1 MRMLTVLKT
10 TSEILMAG
18 IAITAFSLFL
28 YSLSFNLRDR
38 VARSFA
44 LIMVCVVII
53 FSAEAI
59 GSTAVSEGGIATW
72 LRVQWVGIVFLPT
85 AYLHF
90 SDAVLATTGK
100 PSRGKRRITIRLAYA
115 GSVVFLLA
123 LPFAWLVG
131 PLVIGDAPAP
141 HLQPTAL
148 TNFFV
153 LFYGTLMAMAWYNF
167 IRAYRRTMTAASRR
181 RLLYLAI
188 SGLAPAIGSF
198 PVLPYGPELVANH
211 ALLFWGLVLLS
222 NLVVGTLIVVM
233 AYSVA
238 FFGVPWSDRVIKARL
253 FKWIMRGPVTAIV
266 TLAVVTLV
274 RRGGEVM
281 GISYTAFVPILMTGM
296 ILLCEHL
303 ITLFGPLVERWLF
316 YGKEVQELEAV
327 RRLETQLLTRNDL
340 TQFLEMVLAA
350 VSDRA
355 QARGAYVVGLGGP
368 GLELV
373 VRTGETRFDQLDGE
387 VVVPDEVLQN
397 SQSPQ
402 TEQAIFQW
410 GDDLILPLMN
420 GTPEKPELL
429 GFLGVAGGV
438 GLPLDLEQKQSLERL
453 AGRAAL
459 ALRDRRVQQQ
469 VFQIMESISPQVD
482 LVQRLRA
489 AARYD
494 REGLLVEEDVLPVDS
509 DLAQSVKD
517 ALTHYCGGP
526 KLTESPLLKLRI
538 VEDVTDDFDGN
549 RANALRA
556 VLKKAIEQVKPEGER
571 RFTGEWILYNILEMK
586 FIEGKKVR
594 EIAMRLAMSEADLY
608 RKQRVAIEVVSKA
621 VAEMEAQAR
630 KEPGNGGGQPGN

>member
-1 MRMLTVLKT
+1 MFTVLKT

-18 IAITAFSLFL
+18 IAITAFSLLL
-28 YSLSFNLRDR
+28 YALSFNLRDR

-44 LIMVCVVII
+44 LIMVCVVVI
-53 FSAEAI
+53 FTAEAI
-59 GSTAVSEGGIATW
+59 GSTASSEFGISTW

-100 PSRGKRRITIRLAYA
+100 PSRGKRRITIRLAYL

-123 LPFAWLVG
+123 LPFSWLVG

-141 HLQPTAL
+141 HLQPTVL

-153 LFYGTLMAMAWYNF
+153 IFYATLMAMAWYNF
-167 IRAYRRTMTAASRR
+167 IRAYRRTMTATSRR

-188 SGLAPAIGSF
+188 SALAPALGSF
-198 PVLPYGPELVANH
+198 PVLPFGPGLVADH
-211 ALLFWGLVLLS
+211 ALLFWGLVLFN

-253 FKWIMRGPVTAIV
+253 FKWIMRGPLTASL

-281 GISYTAFVPILMTGM
+281 GLSYTAFVPILMVGM

-303 ITLFGPLVERWLF
+303 ITLFGPLAERWLF

-327 RRLETQLLTRNDL
+327 RRLEAQLLTRNDL

-355 QARGAYVVGLGGP
+355 QAHGAYVVALGTSGS
-368 GLELV
+368 ELV
-373 VRTGETRFDQLDGE
+373 VRTGETRFDKSETE
-387 VVVPDEVLQN
+387 VVIPDAVLQN
-397 SQSPQ
+397 VPNLA
-402 TEQAIFQW
+402 EERVDFRW

-429 GFLGVAGGV
+429 GLLGVSGGAGRI
-438 GLPLDLEQKQSLERL
+438 LDLEQKQSLERL
-453 AGRAAL
+453 ADRAAM

-469 VFQIMESISPQVD
+469 VFAAMESISPQVD

-494 REGLLVEEDVLPVDS
+494 REGLLAEEEVLPVDA
-509 DLAQSVKD
+509 DLVQSVKD
-517 ALTHYCGGP
+517 ALTHYWGGP
-526 KLTESPLLKLRI
+526 KLTGSPLMKLRI
-538 VEDVTDDFDGN
+538 VEDATEDFEGN

-556 VLKKAIEQVKPEGER
+556 ILKKAIEQVKPEGER
-571 RFTGEWILYNILEMK
+571 RFTGEWLLYNILEMK
-586 FIEGKKVR
+586 FLEGKKVR

-621 VAEMEAQAR
+621 IAEMEAQAR
-630 KEPGNGGGQPGN
+630 KEPGDGGGTPGY